1 MQDGT
6 LDRMIAFQQQ
16 ELAARQ
22 QMARELLS
30 GCRFKAHPNGM
41 HIWAE
46 LPAHWEPEKFARRAR
61 QAGVMIFPA
70 EPFLPSPDRSNQHVR
85 ISLGAE
91 QSRSRL
97 QTGLNTLNALFD
109 ETPPPMHFVF

>member
-1 MQDGT
+1 
-6 LDRMIAFQQQ
+6 
-16 ELAARQ
+16 
-22 QMARELLS
+22 
-30 GCRFKAHPNGM
+30 M

-46 LPAHWEPEKFARRAR
+46 LPAHWQPEKFARRAR
-61 QAGVMIFPA
+61 QEGVMIFPA
-70 EPFLPSPDRSNQHVR
+70 DPFLATADRNNPHVR

-97 QTGLNTLNALFD
+97 QSGLATLNGLIG

>member
-6 LDRMIAFQQQ
+6 LDRMIGFQQQ

-22 QMARELLS
+22 LLARELLTA
-30 GCRFKAHPNGM
+30 CPYKAHPNGM

-46 LPAHWEPEKFARRAR
+46 LPNHWQPEKFARRAR
-61 QAGVMIFPA
+61 QEGVMIFPA
-70 EPFLPSPDRSNQHVR
+70 EPFLAGVDRGNQHVR

-97 QTGLNTLNALFD
+97 QAGLSTLNGLIG
-109 ETPPPMHFVF
+109 EIPPPMHFVF